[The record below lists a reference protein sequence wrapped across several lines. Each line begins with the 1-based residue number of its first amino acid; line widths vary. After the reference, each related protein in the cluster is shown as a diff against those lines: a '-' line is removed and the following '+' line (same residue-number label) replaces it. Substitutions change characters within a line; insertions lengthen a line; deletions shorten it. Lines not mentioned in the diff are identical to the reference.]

1 MLNYQ
6 RVSLVLAICQI
17 GGSISS
23 SKNHH
28 LRSGPKSAGNFLGYS
43 WVDIK
48 RQNIASF
55 VSSNLVGGAPHF
67 GESWFFQIHQK
78 YSSNFKS
85 HSRIWKSNKI
95 WSLFSQIICILL
107 GRIWKSNSKYFFQWE
122 TQSCCTISFTSEATQ
137 RIFQW
142 FVHGIHLP
150 NASAWVK
157 SEKPAKK
164 YQHHLNLTHKLKHNF
179 MCIYIY
185 VYI

>member
-55 VSSNLVGGAPHF
+55 VSPNLVGGAPHF

-107 GRIWKSNSKYFFQWE
+107 GRIWKSNSKFSSSGKPNLAAPSHSPQRRPSAFSNDLFME
-122 TQSCCTISFTSEATQ
+122 FISRTLRHESSQ
-137 RIFQW
+137 KN
-142 FVHGIHLP
+142 LP
-150 NASAWVK
+150 K
-157 SEKPAKK
+157 ST
-164 YQHHLNLTHKLKHNF
+164 NTT
-179 MCIYIY
+179 
-185 VYI
+185 